1 MEVPEYFV
9 GGYFGAGGDHFSSDK
24 RHGGDQ
30 KPGEPFAID
39 DLLDFSN
46 ADAMIMSDGFFDNA
60 AGNSTDSS
68 TVTAVDSCNSS
79 ISGGDNHFSAQVGS
93 RGFGDPQF
101 SGEFC
106 VPVIHNSHVHRQ
118 LEFISSTIPRRT
130 KIF

>member
-9 GGYFGAGGDHFSSDK
+9 GGYFGAGGDQFSTEK

-79 ISGGDNHFSAQVGS
+79 ISGGDNHFSG
-93 RGFGDPQF
+93 GFGDPQF
-101 SGEFC
+101 SGELC
-106 VPVIHNSHVHRQ
+106 VPVIHGFHVHRQ
-118 LEFISSTIPRRT
+118 LEFQLLQPIPRR
-130 KIF
+130 IRLSS